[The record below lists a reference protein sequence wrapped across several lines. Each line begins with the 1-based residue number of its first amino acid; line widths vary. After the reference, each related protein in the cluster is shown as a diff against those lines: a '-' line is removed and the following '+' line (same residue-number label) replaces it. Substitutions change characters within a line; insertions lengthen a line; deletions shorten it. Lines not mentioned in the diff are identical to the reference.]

1 MAVWLVLR
9 LLFLRTTGLAEVAG
23 IKITFLS
30 FLLVSNT
37 NEIC

>member
-23 IKITFLS
+23 IKITF
-30 FLLVSNT
+30 FV
-37 NEIC
+37 IFAGFQHQ